1 MYSVFAF
8 LTSDRLF
15 NLGVTSVSILI
26 SIPVALYIDRFARR
40 RRTGED
46 FEYGLHLLRVVKVIK
61 DETMEHNT
69 KISRQNEWD
78 NILKRTTKQINDATV
93 DSSYK
98 KTYKKHRRQLEEVCY
113 QLAKWGALRSYI
125 QEDKLDAVSEETP
138 DSDRF
143 PDSGWFKGRSW
154 EISSLGEKV
163 LNRTL
168 RRESFD
174 ERIAA
179 FELYYR
185 TGILPSA
192 IQGEEHGRHHRE
204 YLEYLLPD
212 RDGEG
217 GYVVRDD
224 DQEVTSF
231 LMRVGIS
238 NFDSEFRYVEFSS
251 TENFYSEGDPT
262 KIREAVDKA
271 WPSEGLSLSRTK
283 AEEILRSS
291 DHDLHNIL
299 SLYQNAIETIYSD
312 IIKTWP
318 GSGTPIDYKV
328 DSDFVRILM
337 DFIQKAGEEL
347 DEDLD
352 DLKDLQK
359 LNLEE
364 NKSRVKAIVDSDS
377 VTPDKVS
384 KLNRVI
390 SDEQTREF
398 KLPKWPKKVEREDL
412 TLEAWIV
419 MIPKE
424 VKTPV

>member
-1 MYSVFAF
+1 M
-8 LTSDRLF
+8 F
-15 NLGVTSVSILI
+15 NLGVTSFSILI
-26 SIPVALYIDRFARR
+26 SIPVALYIDRFFRR
-40 RRTGED
+40 RKTGED
-46 FEYGLHLLRVVKVIK
+46 FEYGLHLLRVVKIIR

-69 KISRQNEWD
+69 KMPRQNEWD
-78 NILKRTTKQINDATV
+78 NILERTTKQINAATV

-98 KTYKKHRRQLEEVCY
+98 KTYKKHRRQLEDVCY
-113 QLAKWGALRSYI
+113 QLAKWGALKSYT
-125 QEDKLDAVSEETP
+125 QEGKLDAVSEETP
-138 DSDRF
+138 DS
-143 PDSGWFKGRSW
+143 GWFISRSW

-192 IQGEEHGRHHRE
+192 IQGEEHGRHHQE

-238 NFDSEFRYVEFSS
+238 NFNSEFRYVEFSS
-251 TENFYSEGDPT
+251 TEIFYSEGDPT

-283 AEEILRSS
+283 AAEILRNSK
-291 DHDLHNIL
+291 HDLHNIL
-299 SLYQNAIETIYSD
+299 NLYQNAIETIYSD

-318 GSGTPIDYKV
+318 GSGTPIDYKL

-337 DFIQKAGEEL
+337 DFIQKAEKEL

-364 NKSRVKAIVDSDS
+364 AKSQVKAIVDSDS
-377 VTPDKVS
+377 ITPDKVR